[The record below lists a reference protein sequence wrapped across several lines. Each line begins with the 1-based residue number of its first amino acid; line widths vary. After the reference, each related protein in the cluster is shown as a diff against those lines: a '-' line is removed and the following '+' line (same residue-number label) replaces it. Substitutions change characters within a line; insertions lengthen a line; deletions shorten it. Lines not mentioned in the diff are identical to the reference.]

1 VSLSFLRVGTRSRKN
16 EEFMNEIK
24 KDKRKDKRKGG
35 VWWPNHTAKRVRGV
49 KIDVIIPALNEEK
62 SLPLVLD
69 EIPSDWVR
77 RVVVVDNGSTDRTAF
92 LAEEAGAIVIREDE
106 RGYGAACL
114 AGLAFIRQ
122 DPPDIVVFLD
132 GDHSDY
138 PSELPRVVEP
148 IIEDGVEMVI
158 GSRTIGKRQ
167 KGALL
172 PQAIFGNKLACSLV
186 EILYG
191 YQFSD
196 LGPFRAVKWEAL
208 EKMAMADRDYGWT
221 VEMQVKAARMG
232 ISSTEVPVSY
242 RKRIG
247 RSKITGTLKGTVK
260 AGYKILYTI
269 FAQYGEN

>member
-1 VSLSFLRVGTRSRKN
+1 
-16 EEFMNEIK
+16 MNENK
-24 KDKRKDKRKGG
+24 KTERRGG
-35 VWWPNHTAKRVRGV
+35 VWWPEKHKTKRDP
-49 KIDVIIPALNEEK
+49 KLTIDVVIPALNEEK
-62 SLPLVLD
+62 SLPLVLK
-69 EIPSDWVR
+69 EIPKEWVR
-77 RVVVVDNGSTDRTAF
+77 RVIVVDNGSTDRTAEF
-92 LAEEAGAIVIREDE
+92 AKELGAIVVREDE

-114 AGLAFIRQ
+114 AGLALLAK
-122 DPPDIVVFLD
+122 DPPNIVVFLD

-138 PSELPRVVEP
+138 PSELPRLIEP
-148 IIEDGVEMVI
+148 MLVDDVEMVI
-158 GSRTIGKRQ
+158 GSRTIGKRE

-196 LGPFRAVKWEAL
+196 LGPFRAVTWEAL
-208 EKMAMADRDYGWT
+208 QRMAMKDRDFGWT
-221 VEMQVKAARMG
+221 VEMQIKAARLG

-247 RSKITGTLKGTVK
+247 QSKITGTVKGTVN

-269 FAQYGEN
+269 FAQYRGENP